1 MNIGQLITYLI
12 LNSTK
17 TNSEI
22 LEIVHSKFEC
32 KTTMACVAWYKSK
45 LRKEGLIEKSRT
57 QKHKLVIDEVE
68 LAVLAGTA
76 SLLK

>member
-45 LRKEGLIEKSRT
+45 LRKEGLIEKGRT
-57 QKHKLVIDEVE
+57 QKNNVVLSQDELNE
-68 LAVLAGTA
+68 LCE
-76 SLLK
+76 

>member
-57 QKHKLVIDEVE
+57 QKNNVVLSQDELNE
-68 LAVLAGTA
+68 LCE
-76 SLLK
+76 